1 MNWFINLKIR
11 VKLFFT
17 LGLILLI
24 MIALLTFAYRSKI
37 DVQNSEQLSFNKN
50 FNNVVDIMNFK
61 ANNIKQYS
69 NVISISSTQKNQYSD
84 QLLKERKELILE
96 NTQLI
101 KKLHDNNLVDKEFIK
116 MIDELSNL
124 REIFN
129 KFAASTVLPLIEQQK
144 YEEAKVYIFGIQK
157 DRFIRIVSICDKIRD
172 SILESSSQNNI
183 QSKKNLDSFFFIFL
197 ISALVAIAFTIAIAM
212 FLNKIIS
219 EPIQLLSLAAE
230 RVTKGNLNIDLNPIQ
245 RYDEIGLLINTFVLM
260 VDSIIETSN
269 IAKQIETG
277 KLDFVIK
284 PKSEN
289 DVLLNSFSSML
300 TNFKKM
306 TNVAQNIAKG
316 DLTYNLNPS
325 EHDILAIAFKNMVD
339 NLRNIIS
346 EIQATSSFLVT
357 TSGEISANTSELSA
371 GMMETATSINQT
383 TATVEEVKQ
392 TAQISLQKARQVVDL
407 AQKTAQVS
415 QAGKKSLDE
424 SVASMEEIRRQM
436 DFVSDSVI
444 RLSEQTQAIS
454 DIISTIDGLAEQSN
468 LLAVNAAIEAAKA
481 NEHGRGFSVVAQE
494 VRKLSEQSKQAT
506 SQVRTILSNV
516 QKATN
521 TAVITAEQG
530 NKSVD
535 EGIKKSALAKD
546 AIQTLSASII
556 EAAQASTQISASAHQ
571 QLIGM
576 EQIASAMESI
586 KIASIQNASNT
597 KQVDLAMTNFQKINQ
612 KLTSL
617 SNTYKL

>member
-17 LGLILLI
+17 FGLILLI
-24 MIALLTFAYRSKI
+24 MIALLTFAYRSKT

-50 FNNVVDIMNFK
+50 FNNAVDIMNFK
-61 ANNIKQYS
+61 ANTTKQYS
-69 NVISISSTQKNQYSD
+69 NVISIISTEKNKYSE
-84 QLLKERKELILE
+84 QLLKERRELILE
-96 NTQLI
+96 NTQLL
-101 KKLHDNNLVDKEFIK
+101 KNLHDNNLNDKELKK

-124 REIFN
+124 REISN
-129 KFAASTVLPLIEQQK
+129 KFAISTVLPLIEQQK
-144 YEEAKVYIFGIQK
+144 YEEAKAYLFGIQK
-157 DRFIRIVSICDKIRD
+157 DRFIRTISICDRVRN
-172 SILESSSQNNI
+172 SILENSSQNNL
-183 QSKKNLDSFFFIFL
+183 QAKKNLDNFFFIFL
-197 ISALVAIAFTIAIAM
+197 ISALLAIAFTIAITM

-219 EPIQLLSLAAE
+219 EPIQLLSLSAE
-230 RVTKGNLNIDLNPIQ
+230 RVTKGNLNIELNPTQ

-260 VDSIIETSN
+260 VDSIKETSN
-269 IAKQIETG
+269 IAKQIEIG

-284 PKSEN
+284 PKSDN

-300 TNFKKM
+300 TNLKKM
-306 TNVAQNIAKG
+306 TGVAQNIAKG

-325 EHDILAIAFKNMVD
+325 EHDMLAIAFKNMVD

-357 TSGEISANTSELSA
+357 TSSEISANTSELSA

-392 TAQISLQKARQVVDL
+392 TAQISSQKARQVVDL

-617 SNTYKL
+617 LNTYKL

>member
-1 MNWFINLKIR
+1 MNWFINLKMR

-50 FNNVVDIMNFK
+50 FNNAVDIMNFK

-101 KKLHDNNLVDKEFIK
+101 KKLHDNNLNDKEFTK

-124 REIFN
+124 REISN
-129 KFAASTVLPLIEQQK
+129 KFASSTVLPLIEQQK